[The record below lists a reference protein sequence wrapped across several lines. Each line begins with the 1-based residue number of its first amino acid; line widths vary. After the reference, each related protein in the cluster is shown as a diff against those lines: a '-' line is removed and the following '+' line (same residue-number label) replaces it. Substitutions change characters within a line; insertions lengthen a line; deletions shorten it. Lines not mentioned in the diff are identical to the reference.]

1 MTICMDCPDAIFET
15 AVLGRLTLR
24 DGRITRP
31 GGVVHARTHP
41 DDHRQK
47 PPFGTSTHTGIYPTL
62 SICCDTR
69 VRKPKPLKKQTYQLR
84 VDDLPV
90 FGLVEVAG
98 LEEVVD
104 ALLRSRH
111 PHRAHR
117 PPNNERAL
125 DRLVVVLRDEL
136 VHDLLDT
143 PLR

>member
-1 MTICMDCPDAIFET
+1 MTICMDCPDAFLRPLFSAVSHSET
-15 AVLGRLTLR
+15 VESLVRGGWYMPGRPRT
-24 DGRITRP
+24 ITGKSRRLVRP
-31 GGVVHARTHP
+31 RTPGYTPHSRYVAP
-41 DDHRQK
+41 R
-47 PPFGTSTHTGIYPTL
+47 G
-62 SICCDTR
+62 
-69 VRKPKPLKKQTYQLR
+69 VRKPKRLKKRTYQLR